1 MKRVP
6 ARIGR
11 WFDELEEGVVF
22 EHRPGRTVTESD
34 NVMFTTMTMNVQSLH
49 LDAEYARD
57 TEFGQ
62 RLVNSLFTLSTVV
75 GLSVADLTEGTT
87 VGNLGFESVTF
98 PAPVFVG
105 DTIVAETEIVST
117 RPSKSRPGQGLVVF
131 EHRGVNQRGEVVC
144 VARRVALM
152 RSRPA

>member
-1 MKRVP
+1 M
-6 ARIGR
+6 GR
-11 WFDELEEGVVF
+11 WFDELEEGWIF
-22 EHRPGRTVTESD
+22 EHRPGRTVTEAD
-34 NVMFTTMTMNVQSLH
+34 NVVFTTMTMNVQSLH
-49 LDAEYARD
+49 LDAEYAGR

-87 VGNLGFESVTF
+87 VGNLGFDSVKF

-105 DTIVAETEIVST
+105 DTILAETEVVST

-144 VARRVALM
+144 IARRVALM
-152 RSRPA
+152 KGKPA